1 MPDIIPRI
9 PTPKVTTGCQ
19 TSVKVITAELVEIA
33 VAIPAVVSFSKCFIC
48 AIRRKR
54 VKLTKT
60 IQVHLIASAESMNTN
75 WIWKH
80 LFCGE

>member
-33 VAIPAVVSFSKCFIC
+33 VAIPAVVSLSRCFT
-48 AIRRKR
+48 IRRKG
-54 VKLTKT
+54 VKLTKS
-60 IQVHLIASAESMNTN
+60 I
-75 WIWKH
+75 
-80 LFCGE
+80 